1 MLQMYRYSSFEVCQQ
16 TSVVL
21 RCFFIAR
28 ADRLVNRAVFWERPV
43 PRGQSSTLSF
53 LYNRNSLGDIFLVL
67 NSAVEFGLFSPF
79 GLARVCWEPGCAQC
93 LRSAERARDGTAPS
107 ARSAGRERRG
117 THVAFSGTAD
127 GTPGGALLPYRS
139 GDQDGTVYPE

>member
-1 MLQMYRYSSFEVCQQ
+1 MLQMYQYSSFEVCQQ
-16 TSVVL
+16 TSLVL

-43 PRGQSSTLSF
+43 PRGQSSTLLF

-79 GLARVCWEPGCAQC
+79 GLARVLGAG
-93 LRSAERARDGTAPS
+93 LRTVSP
-107 ARSAGRERRG
+107 
-117 THVAFSGTAD
+117 VSGT
-127 GTPGGALLPYRS
+127 RS
-139 GDQDGTVYPE
+139 